1 MSYLQSFILGLL
13 QGLTEFLPVSSS
25 GHTLLAGYLLGVEIP
40 LAFELI
46 LHLATLLAVIIFYR
60 KSVFT
65 RIKHPFCKGNLY
77 LALATAVT
85 AVIAFLFRK
94 FYADGLSSITLLP
107 LFFALTAGILVVGSW
122 VKPKPSN
129 ISAGKSAII
138 GLTQGLACIPGLSRS
153 GTTISTA
160 LILGID
166 KQEATEFSFL
176 LSIPIVLGSAIIELI
191 TQPLVGVSFPVL
203 AVGFI
208 TAFISGYFA
217 LHIVSKLIK
226 NASLDVFSV
235 YLIALSLTLILFK
248 AM

>member
-25 GHTLLAGYLLGVEIP
+25 GHTLLAGHLLNVEIP

-60 KSVFT
+60 KSVFF
-65 RIKHPFCKGNLY
+65 RIKRPFRKGNLY

-122 VKPKPSN
+122 VKPKPS
-129 ISAGKSAII
+129 SMTAGKSAII
-138 GLTQGLACIPGLSRS
+138 GLTQGLSCIPGRSRS
-153 GTTISTA
+153 GTTSSTA
-160 LILGID
+160 LILGVD

-191 TQPLVGVSFPVL
+191 TQPLTGVSFPVL

-248 AM
+248 AV